1 MDPIQAPPSQLSQQ
15 DQYLPANPPS
25 QPPSEPLPPSH
36 PPPWPAYEP
45 AAIHKL
51 PRDVIAKIFSH
62 LSIADRCSVS
72 LVCSLWFRYE
82 RLLPHYMQSEVGS
95 TELRFVLRRFP
106 LIRTLHIHLFGPTVL
121 PGAPREERA
130 ADDRHHKRTGW
141 GGGGGVE
148 AGGWGGGTGIKG
160 GGAQVG
166 GSGTESGG
174 GETWNVSPHAAAS
187 TPPSSSAAASAAA
200 AAAAVASPISGQQI
214 LDLTAIVRILSL
226 NTPLQIQQM
235 AGTQVE
241 SEVQQGLLNY
251 MRHVVATWGR
261 NIRHIEMHDPLPSS
275 DEFWRCVDGG
285 GFAELAEKC
294 PGLEEIV
301 LEDLT
306 LSVVAKKARSA
317 PGGGSAAG
325 EGVGEE
331 PGEVERAHGAMG
343 ANEADGWG
351 GAVRESGEAEAAE
364 VQAGAEGGKGAAAEG
379 RGGNL
384 AASFPNLS
392 SLKVVNCALDAHWL
406 EMFAGQL
413 PGLRRLTIMACPDP
427 LDQLFFT
434 AVRTAARLESVEI
447 VDCEGVSDN
456 CIVALLK
463 ICPTI
468 NSLTLSGCEGGSG
481 GPGEGGGEGGGMGGG
496 GGDVNG
502 GTARVTDESLGAV
515 VVYGVSLRS
524 LQLKWSPGF
533 TGLQLA

>member
-1 MDPIQAPPSQLSQQ
+1 
-15 DQYLPANPPS
+15 
-25 QPPSEPLPPSH
+25 
-36 PPPWPAYEP
+36 
-45 AAIHKL
+45 
-51 PRDVIAKIFSH
+51 
-62 LSIADRCSVS
+62 
-72 LVCSLWFRYE
+72 
-82 RLLPHYMQSEVGS
+82 MQSEVGS

-447 VDCEGVSDN
+447 VDCEGWIDPRWIDSRWIYFGV
-456 CIVALLK
+456 
-463 ICPTI
+463 
-468 NSLTLSGCEGGSG
+468 EW
-481 GPGEGGGEGGGMGGG
+481 GGESTAGGVGWALRFLPAARCYHLPPPLHTRRGVLQ
-496 GGDVNG
+496 GDLRGRANPAGEVVPQP
-502 GTARVTDESLGAV
+502 AAHLLLWLPCQPPLRPPSSDHRIALPAALYSLPPR
-515 VVYGVSLRS
+515 L
-524 LQLKWSPGF
+524 
-533 TGLQLA
+533 